1 MVACTTTAPSTALV
15 PALVTT
21 IVYVVDPAAATLLVP
36 LVIVRLRSTVVPALS
51 VSDALLFAGVGS
63 ITPAGAVT
71 VAMLVTVPPAAVTV
85 APIVN
90 VTLPPNGNAGMAS
103 PASIWAT
110 VGFAGQVAPPAA
122 VQTTVVFVSPA
133 AAGSVRIA
141 PFAAS
146 GPALLT
152 TTV

>member
-1 MVACTTTAPSTALV
+1 MTTAPSTALA

-21 IVYVVDPAAATLLVP
+21 IVYVVDPAAVTLLVP

-63 ITPAGAVT
+63 FTPAGAVT
-71 VAMLVTVPPAAVTV
+71 VAMFVTLPPAAVTV

-103 PASIWAT
+103 PASTWAT
-110 VGFAGQVAPPAA
+110 VGLAGQVAPPAA
-122 VQTTVVFVSPA
+122 AHTTVVFVSPA
-133 AAGSVRIA
+133 AAGSVTIA
-141 PFAAS
+141 LFAAS